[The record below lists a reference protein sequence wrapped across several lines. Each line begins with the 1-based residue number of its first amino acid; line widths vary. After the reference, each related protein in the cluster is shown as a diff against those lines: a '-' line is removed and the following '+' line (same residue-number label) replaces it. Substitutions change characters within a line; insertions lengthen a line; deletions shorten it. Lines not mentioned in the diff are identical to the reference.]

1 MHYNVT
7 LAKNA
12 KVNGKHLKVGEVAE
26 NVSEG
31 LFEELQTK
39 ELVANFKEAK
49 QEVKEEVKEEVKPK
63 RQTKQTAQ
71 TEDVE

>member
-1 MHYNVT
+1 MPYNVT

-26 NVSEG
+26 NISDA

-39 ELVANFKEAK
+39 ELVASFEEA
-49 QEVKEEVKEEVKPK
+49 KPK

-71 TEDVE
+71 SENAE

>member
-26 NVSEG
+26 NVSES
-31 LFEELQTK
+31 LLEELQTK
-39 ELVANFKEAK
+39 ELVANFEEAK
-49 QEVKEEVKEEVKPK
+49 QEAKEEEEEVKPK

-71 TEDVE
+71 TENAE

>member
-1 MHYNVT
+1 MPYNVT
-7 LAKNA
+7 LSKNA

-26 NVSEG
+26 NVSEH

-39 ELVANFKEAK
+39 ELVASFEEAN
-49 QEVKEEVKEEVKPK
+49 QEVKEEAKPK

-71 TEDVE
+71 SENAE

>member
-1 MHYNVT
+1 MPYNVT

-12 KVNGKHLKVGEVAE
+12 KVNGKHLKAGEVVE
-26 NVSEG
+26 NVSEE

-39 ELVANFKEAK
+39 ELVASF
-49 QEVKEEVKEEVKPK
+49 EETKPK

-71 TEDVE
+71 TEDAE

>member
-1 MHYNVT
+1 MSYNVT

-12 KVNGKHLKVGEVAE
+12 KVNGKHLKAGEVAE
-26 NVSEG
+26 IVSES
-31 LFEELQTK
+31 LLEELQTK
-39 ELVANFKEAK
+39 ELVANF
-49 QEVKEEVKEEVKPK
+49 EESKEEVKPK

>member
-26 NVSEG
+26 NVSES
-31 LFEELQTK
+31 LLEELQTK
-39 ELVANFKEAK
+39 ELVANFEEAK
-49 QEVKEEVKEEVKPK
+49 QEAKEEEEVKPK

-71 TEDVE
+71 TENAE

>member
-1 MHYNVT
+1 MPYNVT

-26 NVSEG
+26 NVSDD

-39 ELVANFKEAK
+39 ELVANFEEAK
-49 QEVKEEVKEEVKPK
+49 QVNEEVKEEAKPK

-71 TEDVE
+71 SENAE

>member
-1 MHYNVT
+1 MSYNVT

-12 KVNGKHLKVGEVAE
+12 KVNGKHLKAGEVAE
-26 NVSEG
+26 IVSES
-31 LFEELQTK
+31 LLEELQTK
-39 ELVANFKEAK
+39 ELVASFEEAK
-49 QEVKEEVKEEVKPK
+49 QEVKEEAKEEVKPK

>member
-1 MHYNVT
+1 MSYNVT

-26 NVSEG
+26 NVSEE

-39 ELVANFKEAK
+39 ELVASF
-49 QEVKEEVKEEVKPK
+49 EEVKPK
-63 RQTKQTAQ
+63 RQIKPTAQ
-71 TEDVE
+71 PEDTE

>member
-1 MHYNVT
+1 MSYNVT

-26 NVSEG
+26 NVSED

-39 ELVANFKEAK
+39 ELVATFEGA
-49 QEVKEEVKEEVKPK
+49 KPK

-71 TEDVE
+71 PEDAE

>member
-1 MHYNVT
+1 MPYNVT

-26 NVSEG
+26 NVSED
-31 LFEELQTK
+31 LFDELQTK
-39 ELVANFKEAK
+39 ELVASYEEAN
-49 QEVKEEVKEEVKPK
+49 QEVKEEAKPK

-71 TEDVE
+71 QEDAE

>member
-1 MHYNVT
+1 MPYNVT

-26 NVSEG
+26 NVSDD

-39 ELVANFKEAK
+39 ELVASFEEAK
-49 QEVKEEVKEEVKPK
+49 QEVNEEVKEEAKPK

-71 TEDVE
+71 SENVE